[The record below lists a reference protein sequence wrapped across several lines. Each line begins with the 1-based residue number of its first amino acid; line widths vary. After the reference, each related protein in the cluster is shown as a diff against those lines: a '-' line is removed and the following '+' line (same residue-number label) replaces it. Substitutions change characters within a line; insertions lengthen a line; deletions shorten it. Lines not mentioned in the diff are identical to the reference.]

1 MERPQGLTHS
11 LKTSENFKIAYDY
24 ASAVV
29 SGEIVANKYR
39 IKGCQRFLDDLKN
52 EKWEINIEDAEFV
65 VRAIETLFVHKKGQR
80 LDGSPL
86 RGEPFLLE
94 PFHKFIIFNLLG
106 FLNAGTNIRRFKE
119 AFIYIPRKNIKTSFA
134 AALAWALSLLERK
147 SGSEC
152 YIIGAALK
160 QALESFDFILYNV
173 RSMGEEKSFR
183 ILDNNQEHSISREF
197 SDGSIRIQAL
207 AANPDAQD
215 SLNCNIA
222 IADEI
227 HAYKNAKQYDII
239 KEAMKAYT
247 NKLMIGITTAGD
259 NMNSFCYQRLQY
271 CKKILDGVVQND
283 SYFIFLCEADEGED
297 GEIDFTNPIVH
308 QMANP
313 AYGASIRPDDI
324 LNDSMIAL
332 NDPQMRKDFL
342 SKSLNVYTSS
352 TKAYFDLGEFQ
363 RSDEQYNWTLDELAA
378 LPIEWYGGADLSKL
392 HDLTAA
398 ALYGSYQDVDIIIV
412 HAWFPIVAA
421 RVKAEEDNIPLF
433 GWRDDGWLDMCNDAT
448 VNHADVVNWFIGM
461 RKKGFRIKQI
471 GHDRKFCREYFIGMK
486 RAGFKTIDQ
495 PQYFYK
501 KSQGFR
507 RIEEKAKNKKLY
519 YLHSEAFEYCLS
531 NVHAIEKTDDMIQYE
546 KVAPTQRIDIFD
558 AAVFACVR
566 YLENLEQRAQ
576 LKQWLGKGEQNGD
589 H

>member
-1 MERPQGLTHS
+1 MRRQWEKSQ
-11 LKTSENFKIAYDY
+11 NFKTAYNY
-24 ASAVV
+24 AKDVAE
-29 SGEIVANKYR
+29 GRIIANKYR
-39 IKGCQRFLDDLKN
+39 VKGCQRFLKDLEN
-52 EKWEINIEDAEFV
+52 PAYDFRLHDAEV
-65 VRAIETLFVHKKGQR
+65 VILLIESTFAHQQGQR

-86 RGEPFLLE
+86 KGEPFLLE

-106 FLNAGTNIRRFKE
+106 FYRAGTNIRRFKE

-134 AALAWALSLLERK
+134 AALAWGLSILEMK
-147 SGSEC
+147 SGSKC
-152 YIIGAALK
+152 YIVGAAQK
-160 QALESFDFILYNV
+160 QALESFNFILYNV
-173 RSMGEEKSFR
+173 RKMGEEGNFR

-197 SDGSIRIQAL
+197 SDGSIFIQAL
-207 AANPDAQD
+207 AANPDKQD

-222 IADEI
+222 IADEM

-259 NMNSFCYQRLQY
+259 DMTSFCYNRLQY
-271 CKKILDGVVQND
+271 CKKVLDGTVENEQ
-283 SYFIFLCEADEGED
+283 YFIFLCEADADENGD
-297 GEIDFTNPIVH
+297 VDFTNPKVH
-308 QMANP
+308 AMANP
-313 AYGASIRPDDI
+313 AYGVSIRPDDI
-324 LNDSMIAL
+324 LNDAMIAL

-352 TKAYFDLGEFQ
+352 TRAYFNIEEFR
-363 RSDEQYNWTLDELAA
+363 RSDEQYGWTLDELAR
-378 LPIEWYGGADLSKL
+378 LPIEWYGGADLSRL

-398 ALYGSYQDVDIIIV
+398 ALYGTYKGVDIIV
-412 HAWFPIVAA
+412 SHAWFPVVAA

-433 GWRDDGWLDMCNDAT
+433 GWKDDGWLDMCNDAT
-448 VNHADVVNWFIGM
+448 VNHADVVKWFVDM
-461 RKKGFRIKQI
+461 RKKGFRIKQV

-486 RAGFKTIDQ
+486 RAGFRTIDQ

-507 RIEEKAKNKKLY
+507 HIEERAKNRKLY
-519 YLHSEAFEYCLS
+519 YLHSEAFEYCVQ

-546 KVAPTQRIDIFD
+546 KVLPTQRIDIFD

-566 YLENLEQRAQ
+566 YLENMEQRSQ
-576 LKQWLGKGEQNGD
+576 LQQWLKEK
-589 H
+589 

>member
-1 MERPQGLTHS
+1 MRRQWEKSQ
-11 LKTSENFKIAYDY
+11 NFKTAYNY
-24 ASAVV
+24 AKDVAD
-29 SGEIVANKYR
+29 GRIIANKYR
-39 IKGCQRFLDDLKN
+39 VKGCQRFLKDLEN
-52 EKWEINIEDAEFV
+52 PAYDFRLHDAEV
-65 VRAIETLFVHKKGQR
+65 VILLIESTFAHQQGQR

-86 RGEPFLLE
+86 KGEPFLLE

-106 FLNAGTNIRRFKE
+106 FYRAGTYIRRFKE

-134 AALAWALSLLERK
+134 AALAWGLSILEMK
-147 SGSEC
+147 SGSKC
-152 YIIGAALK
+152 YIVGAAQK
-160 QALESFDFILYNV
+160 QALESFNFILYNV
-173 RSMGEEKSFR
+173 RKMGEEGNFR

-197 SDGSIRIQAL
+197 SDGSIFIQAL
-207 AANPDAQD
+207 AANPDKQD

-222 IADEI
+222 IADEM

-259 NMNSFCYQRLQY
+259 DMTSFCYNRLQY
-271 CKKILDGVVQND
+271 CKKVLDGTVENEQ
-283 SYFIFLCEADEGED
+283 YFIFLCEADADENGD
-297 GEIDFTNPIVH
+297 VDFTNPKVH
-308 QMANP
+308 AMANP
-313 AYGASIRPDDI
+313 AYGVSIRPDDI
-324 LNDSMIAL
+324 LNDAMIAL

-352 TKAYFDLGEFQ
+352 TRAYFNIEEFR
-363 RSDEQYNWTLDELAA
+363 RSDEQYGWTLDELAR
-378 LPIEWYGGADLSKL
+378 LPIEWYGGADLSRL

-398 ALYGSYQDVDIIIV
+398 ALYGTYQGVDIIV
-412 HAWFPIVAA
+412 SHAWFPVVAA

-433 GWRDDGWLDMCNDAT
+433 GWKDDGWLDMCNDAT
-448 VNHADVVNWFIGM
+448 VNHADVVKWFVDM
-461 RKKGFRIKQI
+461 RKKGFRIKQV

-486 RAGFKTIDQ
+486 RAGFRTIDQ

-507 RIEEKAKNKKLY
+507 HIEERAKNKKLY
-519 YLHSEAFEYCLS
+519 YLHSEAFEYCVQ

-546 KVAPTQRIDIFD
+546 KVLPTQRIDIFD

-566 YLENLEQRAQ
+566 YLENMEQRSQ
-576 LKQWLGKGEQNGD
+576 LQQWLKEK
-589 H
+589 

>member
-1 MERPQGLTHS
+1 MKQS
-11 LKTSENFKIAYDY
+11 LLKSVNFKTAYDY
-24 ASAVV
+24 ACGVV
-29 SGEIVANKYR
+29 NGSIVANKYR
-39 IKGCQRFLDDLKN
+39 VKGCQRFLNDLEN
-52 EKWEINIEDAEFV
+52 PDFEFRLHDAEAV
-65 VRAIETLFVHKKGQR
+65 ILIIEKTFVHKQGQR

-86 RGEPFLLE
+86 RGAPFLLE

-106 FLNAGTNIRRFKE
+106 FFKAGTNIRRFKE

-134 AALAWALSLLERK
+134 GALAWALSILEMR
-147 SGSEC
+147 SGSKC
-152 YIIGAALK
+152 YIVGAALK

-173 RSMGEEKSFR
+173 RHMGEEENFR
-183 ILDNNQEHSISREF
+183 ILDNNQEHTISREF
-197 SDGSIRIQAL
+197 TNGSIYIQAL
-207 AANPDAQD
+207 AANPDKQD

-259 NMNSFCYQRLQY
+259 NMNSFCYRRLQY
-271 CKKILDGVVQND
+271 CKKILDGTVQD
-283 SYFIFLCEADEGED
+283 ESYFVFLCEADPDEN
-297 GEIDFTNPIVH
+297 GEIDFTNPLTH

-313 AYGASIRPDDI
+313 AYGVSIRPEDI
-324 LNDSMIAL
+324 LNDAMIAL
-332 NDPQMRKDFL
+332 NDPQMRKDFY

-352 TKAYFDLGEFQ
+352 IRSYFNIEEF
-363 RSDEQYNWTLDELAA
+363 RKSDETYHWTLDELAR

-398 ALYGSYQDVDIIIV
+398 ALYGEYQGTAIIIS

-433 GWRDDGWLDMCNDAT
+433 GWKDDGWLDMCNTAT
-448 VNHADVVNWFIGM
+448 VNYADVVKWFVDM
-461 RKKGFRIKQI
+461 RKRGFRIVQV
-471 GHDRKFCREYFIGMK
+471 GHDRKFCGEYFVGMK

-507 RIEEKAKNKKLY
+507 HIEERAKNKKLY
-519 YLHSEAFEYCLS
+519 YLHSEAFEYCVQ

-546 KVAPTQRIDIFD
+546 KVMPTQRIDIFD

-576 LKQWLGKGEQNGD
+576 LKQWLKKGE
-589 H
+589 

>member
-1 MERPQGLTHS
+1 MKQS
-11 LKTSENFKIAYDY
+11 LLKSENFRTAHDY
-24 ASAVV
+24 ARGVV
-29 SGEIVANKYR
+29 DGSIIANKYR
-39 IKGCQRFLDDLKN
+39 IKGCQRFLDDLEN
-52 EKWEINIEDAEFV
+52 PDYDFRLHDAEAV
-65 VRAIETLFVHKKGQR
+65 ILIIEKTFAHKQGQR

-106 FLNAGTNIRRFKE
+106 FFKAGTNVRRFKE

-134 AALAWALSLLERK
+134 GALAWALSILEMR
-147 SGSEC
+147 SGSKC
-152 YIIGAALK
+152 YIVGAALK

-173 RSMGEEKSFR
+173 RRMGEEDNFR
-183 ILDNNQEHSISREF
+183 ILDNNQEHTISRDF
-197 SDGSIRIQAL
+197 SNGSIHIQAL
-207 AANPDAQD
+207 AANPDKQD

-222 IADEI
+222 IADEM

-259 NMNSFCYQRLQY
+259 NMTSFCYNRLQY
-271 CKKILDGVVQND
+271 CKKILDGTVENEA
-283 SYFIFLCEADEGED
+283 YFVFICEADADENGD
-297 GEIDFTNPIVH
+297 VDFTNPIVH

-313 AYGASIRPDDI
+313 AYGVSIRPDDI

-352 TKAYFDLGEFQ
+352 IRAYFNLEEFK
-363 RSDEQYNWTLDELAA
+363 RSDERYNWTLDELARMQ
-378 LPIEWYGGADLSKL
+378 IDWYGGADLSKL

-398 ALYGSYQDVDIIIV
+398 ALYGEYKDTAIIIS

-421 RVKAEEDNIPLF
+421 RIKAEEDNIPLF
-433 GWRDDGWLDMCNDAT
+433 GWKDDGWLDMCNTAT
-448 VNHADVVNWFIGM
+448 VNYADVVKWFSDM
-461 RKKGFRIKQI
+461 RKKGFRIVQV
-471 GHDRKFCREYFIGMK
+471 GHDRKFCGEYFVGMK

-507 RIEEKAKNKKLY
+507 HIEARVKNKKLY
-519 YLHSEAFEYCLS
+519 YLHSEAFEYCVQ

-546 KVAPTQRIDIFD
+546 KVLPAQRIDIFD
-558 AAVFACVR
+558 AAVFACIR
-566 YLENLEQRAQ
+566 YLENMEQRAQ
-576 LKQWLGKGEQNGD
+576 LRQWLNKGG
-589 H
+589 

>member
-1 MERPQGLTHS
+1 MRRQWEKSQ
-11 LKTSENFKIAYDY
+11 NFKTAYNY
-24 ASAVV
+24 AKDVAE
-29 SGEIVANKYR
+29 GRIIANKYR
-39 IKGCQRFLDDLKN
+39 VKGCQRFLKDLEN
-52 EKWEINIEDAEFV
+52 PAYDFRLHDAEV
-65 VRAIETLFVHKKGQR
+65 VILLIESTFAHQQGQR

-86 RGEPFLLE
+86 KGEPFLLE

-106 FLNAGTNIRRFKE
+106 FYRAGTNVRRFKE

-134 AALAWALSLLERK
+134 AALAWGLSILEMK
-147 SGSEC
+147 SGSKC
-152 YIIGAALK
+152 YIVGAAQK
-160 QALESFDFILYNV
+160 QALEGFNFILYNV
-173 RSMGEEKSFR
+173 RKMGEEGNFR

-197 SDGSIRIQAL
+197 SDGSIFIQAL
-207 AANPDAQD
+207 AANPDKQD

-222 IADEI
+222 IADEM

-259 NMNSFCYQRLQY
+259 DMTSFCYNRLQY
-271 CKKILDGVVQND
+271 CKKVLDGTVENEQ
-283 SYFIFLCEADEGED
+283 YFIFLCEADADENGD
-297 GEIDFTNPIVH
+297 VDFTNPKVH
-308 QMANP
+308 AMANP
-313 AYGASIRPDDI
+313 AYGVSIRPDDI
-324 LNDSMIAL
+324 LNDAMIAL

-352 TKAYFDLGEFQ
+352 TRAYFNIEEFR
-363 RSDEQYNWTLDELAA
+363 RSDEQYGWTLDELAC
-378 LPIEWYGGADLSKL
+378 LPIEWYGGADLSRL

-398 ALYGSYQDVDIIIV
+398 ALYGTYKGVDIIV
-412 HAWFPIVAA
+412 SHAWFPVVAA

-433 GWRDDGWLDMCNDAT
+433 GWKDDGWLDMCNDAT
-448 VNHADVVNWFIGM
+448 VNHADVVKWFVDM
-461 RKKGFRIKQI
+461 RKKGFRIKQV

-486 RAGFKTIDQ
+486 RAGFRTIDQ

-507 RIEEKAKNKKLY
+507 HIEERAKNKKLY
-519 YLHSEAFEYCLS
+519 YLHSEAFEYCVQ

-546 KVAPTQRIDIFD
+546 KVLPTQRIDIFD

-566 YLENLEQRAQ
+566 YLENMEQRSQ
-576 LKQWLGKGEQNGD
+576 LQQWLKEK
-589 H
+589 

>member
-1 MERPQGLTHS
+1 MRRQWEKSQ
-11 LKTSENFKIAYDY
+11 NFKTAYNY
-24 ASAVV
+24 AKDVAE
-29 SGEIVANKYR
+29 GRIIANKYR
-39 IKGCQRFLDDLKN
+39 VKGCQRFLKDLEN
-52 EKWEINIEDAEFV
+52 PAYDFRLHDAEV
-65 VRAIETLFVHKKGQR
+65 VILLIESTFAHQQGQR

-86 RGEPFLLE
+86 KGEPFLLE

-106 FLNAGTNIRRFKE
+106 FYRAGTNIRRFKE

-134 AALAWALSLLERK
+134 AALAWGLSILEMK
-147 SGSEC
+147 SGSKC
-152 YIIGAALK
+152 YIVGAAQK
-160 QALESFDFILYNV
+160 QALESFNFILYNV
-173 RSMGEEKSFR
+173 RKMGEEGNFR

-197 SDGSIRIQAL
+197 SDGSIFIQAL
-207 AANPDAQD
+207 AANPDKQD

-222 IADEI
+222 IADEM

-259 NMNSFCYQRLQY
+259 DMTSFCYNRLQY
-271 CKKILDGVVQND
+271 CKKVLDGTVENEQ
-283 SYFIFLCEADEGED
+283 YFIFLCEADADKNGD
-297 GEIDFTNPIVH
+297 VDFTNPKVH
-308 QMANP
+308 AMANP
-313 AYGASIRPDDI
+313 AYGVSIRPDDI
-324 LNDSMIAL
+324 LNDAMIAL

-352 TKAYFDLGEFQ
+352 TRAYFNIEEFR
-363 RSDEQYNWTLDELAA
+363 RSDEQYGWTLDELAR
-378 LPIEWYGGADLSKL
+378 LPIEWYGGADLSRL

-398 ALYGSYQDVDIIIV
+398 ALYGTYQGVDIIV
-412 HAWFPIVAA
+412 SHAWFPVVAA

-433 GWRDDGWLDMCNDAT
+433 GWKDDGWLDMCNDAT
-448 VNHADVVNWFIGM
+448 VNHADVVKWFVDM
-461 RKKGFRIKQI
+461 RKKGFRIKQV

-486 RAGFKTIDQ
+486 RAGFRTIDQ

-507 RIEEKAKNKKLY
+507 HIEERAKNKKLY
-519 YLHSEAFEYCLS
+519 YLHSEAFEYCVQ

-546 KVAPTQRIDIFD
+546 KVLPTQRIDIFD

-566 YLENLEQRAQ
+566 YLENMEQRSQ
-576 LKQWLGKGEQNGD
+576 LQQWLKEK
-589 H
+589 

>member
-1 MERPQGLTHS
+1 MRRQWEKSQ
-11 LKTSENFKIAYDY
+11 NFKIAYNY
-24 ASAVV
+24 AKDVAE
-29 SGEIVANKYR
+29 GRIIANKYR
-39 IKGCQRFLDDLKN
+39 VKGCQRFLKDLEN
-52 EKWEINIEDAEFV
+52 PAYDFRLHDAEV
-65 VRAIETLFVHKKGQR
+65 VILLIESTFAHQQGQR

-86 RGEPFLLE
+86 KGEPFLLE

-106 FLNAGTNIRRFKE
+106 FYRAGTYIRRFKE

-134 AALAWALSLLERK
+134 AALAWGLSILEMK
-147 SGSEC
+147 SGSKC
-152 YIIGAALK
+152 YIVGAAQK
-160 QALESFDFILYNV
+160 QALESFNFILYNV
-173 RSMGEEKSFR
+173 RKMGEEGNFR

-197 SDGSIRIQAL
+197 SDGSIFIQAL
-207 AANPDAQD
+207 AANPDKQD

-222 IADEI
+222 IADEM

-259 NMNSFCYQRLQY
+259 DMTSFCYNRLQY
-271 CKKILDGVVQND
+271 CKKVLDGTVENEQ
-283 SYFIFLCEADEGED
+283 YFIFLCEADADENGD
-297 GEIDFTNPIVH
+297 VDFTNPKVH
-308 QMANP
+308 AMANP
-313 AYGASIRPDDI
+313 AYGVSIRPDDI
-324 LNDSMIAL
+324 LNDAMIAL

-352 TKAYFDLGEFQ
+352 TRAYFNIEEFR
-363 RSDEQYNWTLDELAA
+363 RSDEQYGWTLDELAC
-378 LPIEWYGGADLSKL
+378 LPIEWYGGADLSRL

-398 ALYGSYQDVDIIIV
+398 ALYGTYKGVDIIV
-412 HAWFPIVAA
+412 SHAWFPVVAA

-433 GWRDDGWLDMCNDAT
+433 GWKDDGWLDMCNDAT
-448 VNHADVVNWFIGM
+448 VNHADVVKWFVDM
-461 RKKGFRIKQI
+461 RKKGFRIKQV

-486 RAGFKTIDQ
+486 RAGFRTIDQ

-507 RIEEKAKNKKLY
+507 HIEERAKNKKLY
-519 YLHSEAFEYCLS
+519 YLHSEAFEYCVQ

-546 KVAPTQRIDIFD
+546 KVLPTQRIDIFD

-566 YLENLEQRAQ
+566 YLENMEQRSQ
-576 LKQWLGKGEQNGD
+576 LQQWLKEK
-589 H
+589 

>member
-1 MERPQGLTHS
+1 MRRQWEKSQ
-11 LKTSENFKIAYDY
+11 NFKTAYNY
-24 ASAVV
+24 AKDVAE
-29 SGEIVANKYR
+29 GRIIANKYR
-39 IKGCQRFLDDLKN
+39 VKGCQRFLKDLEN
-52 EKWEINIEDAEFV
+52 PAYDFRLHDAEV
-65 VRAIETLFVHKKGQR
+65 VILLIESTFAHQQGQR

-86 RGEPFLLE
+86 KGEPFLLE

-106 FLNAGTNIRRFKE
+106 FYRVGTNIRRFKE

-134 AALAWALSLLERK
+134 AALAWGLSILEMK
-147 SGSEC
+147 SGSKC
-152 YIIGAALK
+152 YIVGAAQK
-160 QALESFDFILYNV
+160 QALESFNFILYNV
-173 RSMGEEKSFR
+173 RKMGEEGNFR

-197 SDGSIRIQAL
+197 SDGSIFIQAL
-207 AANPDAQD
+207 AANPDKQD

-222 IADEI
+222 IADEM

-259 NMNSFCYQRLQY
+259 DMTSFCYNRLQY
-271 CKKILDGVVQND
+271 CKKVLDGTVENEQ
-283 SYFIFLCEADEGED
+283 YFIFLCEADADENGD
-297 GEIDFTNPIVH
+297 VDFTNPKVH
-308 QMANP
+308 AMANP
-313 AYGASIRPDDI
+313 AYGVSIRPDDI
-324 LNDSMIAL
+324 LNDAMIAL

-352 TKAYFDLGEFQ
+352 TRAYFNIEEFR
-363 RSDEQYNWTLDELAA
+363 RSDEQYGWTLDELAR
-378 LPIEWYGGADLSKL
+378 LPIEWYGGADLSRL

-398 ALYGSYQDVDIIIV
+398 ALYGTYKGVDIIV
-412 HAWFPIVAA
+412 SHAWFPVVAA

-433 GWRDDGWLDMCNDAT
+433 GWKDDGWLDMCNDAT
-448 VNHADVVNWFIGM
+448 VNHADVVKWFVDM
-461 RKKGFRIKQI
+461 RKKGFRIKQV

-486 RAGFKTIDQ
+486 RAGFRTIDQ

-507 RIEEKAKNKKLY
+507 HIEERAKNKKLY
-519 YLHSEAFEYCLS
+519 YLHSEAFEYCVQ

-546 KVAPTQRIDIFD
+546 KVLPTQRIDIFD

-566 YLENLEQRAQ
+566 YLENMEQRSQ
-576 LKQWLGKGEQNGD
+576 LQQWLKEK
-589 H
+589 

>member
-1 MERPQGLTHS
+1 MRRQWEKSQ
-11 LKTSENFKIAYDY
+11 NFKTAYNY
-24 ASAVV
+24 AKDVAE
-29 SGEIVANKYR
+29 GRIIANKYR
-39 IKGCQRFLDDLKN
+39 VKGCQRFLKDLEN
-52 EKWEINIEDAEFV
+52 PAYDFRLHDAEV
-65 VRAIETLFVHKKGQR
+65 VILLIESTFAHQQGQR

-86 RGEPFLLE
+86 KGEPFLLE

-106 FLNAGTNIRRFKE
+106 FYRAGTYIRRFKE

-134 AALAWALSLLERK
+134 AALAWGLSILEMK
-147 SGSEC
+147 SGSKC
-152 YIIGAALK
+152 YIVGAAQK
-160 QALESFDFILYNV
+160 QALESFNFILYNV
-173 RSMGEEKSFR
+173 RKMGEEGNFR

-197 SDGSIRIQAL
+197 SDGSIFIQAL
-207 AANPDAQD
+207 AANPDKQD

-222 IADEI
+222 IADEM

-259 NMNSFCYQRLQY
+259 DMTSFCYNRLQY
-271 CKKILDGVVQND
+271 CKKVLDGTVENEQ
-283 SYFIFLCEADEGED
+283 YFIFLCEADADENGD
-297 GEIDFTNPIVH
+297 VDFTNPKVH
-308 QMANP
+308 AMANP
-313 AYGASIRPDDI
+313 AYGVSIRPDDI
-324 LNDSMIAL
+324 LNDAMIAL

-352 TKAYFDLGEFQ
+352 TRAYFNIEEFR
-363 RSDEQYNWTLDELAA
+363 RSDEQYGWTLDELAR
-378 LPIEWYGGADLSKL
+378 LPIEWYGGADLSRL

-398 ALYGSYQDVDIIIV
+398 ALYGTYKGVDIIV
-412 HAWFPIVAA
+412 SHAWFPVVAA

-433 GWRDDGWLDMCNDAT
+433 GWKDDGWLDMCNDAT
-448 VNHADVVNWFIGM
+448 VNHADVVKWFVDM
-461 RKKGFRIKQI
+461 RKKGFRIKQV

-486 RAGFKTIDQ
+486 RAGFRTIDQ

-507 RIEEKAKNKKLY
+507 HIEERAKNKKLY
-519 YLHSEAFEYCLS
+519 YLHSEAFEYCVQ

-546 KVAPTQRIDIFD
+546 KVLPTQRIDIFD

-566 YLENLEQRAQ
+566 YLENMEQRSQ
-576 LKQWLGKGEQNGD
+576 LQQWLKEK
-589 H
+589 

>member
-1 MERPQGLTHS
+1 MKQS
-11 LKTSENFKIAYDY
+11 LLKSVNFKTAYDY
-24 ASAVV
+24 ACGVV
-29 SGEIVANKYR
+29 DGSIVANKYR
-39 IKGCQRFLDDLKN
+39 VKGCQRFLDDLEN
-52 EKWEINIEDAEFV
+52 PDFEFRLHDAEAV
-65 VRAIETLFVHKKGQR
+65 ILIIEKTFVHKQGQR

-86 RGEPFLLE
+86 RGAPFLLE

-106 FLNAGTNIRRFKE
+106 FFKAGTNIRRFKE

-134 AALAWALSLLERK
+134 GALAWALSILEMR
-147 SGSEC
+147 SGSKC
-152 YIIGAALK
+152 YIVGAALK

-173 RSMGEEKSFR
+173 RHMGEEENFR
-183 ILDNNQEHSISREF
+183 ILDNNQEHTISREF
-197 SDGSIRIQAL
+197 TNGSIYIQAL
-207 AANPDAQD
+207 AANPDKQD

-259 NMNSFCYQRLQY
+259 NMNSFCYRRLQY
-271 CKKILDGVVQND
+271 CKKILDRTVQNE
-283 SYFIFLCEADEGED
+283 SYFVFICEADPDEN
-297 GEIDFTNPIVH
+297 GEIDFTNPLTH

-313 AYGASIRPDDI
+313 GYEVSLRPDDI
-324 LNDSMIAL
+324 LNDAMIAL
-332 NDPQMRKDFL
+332 NDPQMRKDFY

-352 TKAYFDLGEFQ
+352 IRSYFNIEEF
-363 RSDEQYNWTLDELAA
+363 RKSDETYHWTLDELAR

-398 ALYGSYQDVDIIIV
+398 ALYGEYQGTAIIIS

-433 GWRDDGWLDMCNDAT
+433 GWKDDGWLDMCNTAT
-448 VNHADVVNWFIGM
+448 VNYADVVKWFVDM
-461 RKKGFRIKQI
+461 RKRGFRIVQV
-471 GHDRKFCREYFIGMK
+471 GHDRKFCGEYFVGMK

-507 RIEEKAKNKKLY
+507 HIEERAKNKKLY
-519 YLHSEAFEYCLS
+519 YLHSEAFEYCVQ

-546 KVAPTQRIDIFD
+546 KVMPTQRIDIFD

-576 LKQWLGKGEQNGD
+576 LKQWLKKGE
-589 H
+589 

>member
-1 MERPQGLTHS
+1 MRRQWEKSQ
-11 LKTSENFKIAYDY
+11 NFKTAYNY
-24 ASAVV
+24 AKDVAE
-29 SGEIVANKYR
+29 GRIIANKYR
-39 IKGCQRFLDDLKN
+39 VKGCQRFLKDLEN
-52 EKWEINIEDAEFV
+52 PAYDFRLHDAEV
-65 VRAIETLFVHKKGQR
+65 VILLIESTFAHQQGQR

-86 RGEPFLLE
+86 KGEPFLLE

-106 FLNAGTNIRRFKE
+106 FYRAGTYIRRFKE

-134 AALAWALSLLERK
+134 AALAWGLSILEMK
-147 SGSEC
+147 SGSKC
-152 YIIGAALK
+152 YIVGAAQK
-160 QALESFDFILYNV
+160 QALESFNFILYNV
-173 RSMGEEKSFR
+173 RKMGEEGNFR

-197 SDGSIRIQAL
+197 SDGSIFIQAL
-207 AANPDAQD
+207 AANPDKQD

-222 IADEI
+222 IADEM

-259 NMNSFCYQRLQY
+259 DMTSFCYNRLQY
-271 CKKILDGVVQND
+271 CKKVLDGTVENEQ
-283 SYFIFLCEADEGED
+283 YFIFLCEADADENGD
-297 GEIDFTNPIVH
+297 VDFTNPKVH
-308 QMANP
+308 AMANP
-313 AYGASIRPDDI
+313 AYGVSIRPDDI
-324 LNDSMIAL
+324 LNDAMIAL

-352 TKAYFDLGEFQ
+352 TRAYFNIEEFR
-363 RSDEQYNWTLDELAA
+363 RSDEQYGWTLDELAC
-378 LPIEWYGGADLSKL
+378 LPIEWYGGADLSRL

-398 ALYGSYQDVDIIIV
+398 ALYGTYKGVDIIV
-412 HAWFPIVAA
+412 SHAWFPVVAA

-433 GWRDDGWLDMCNDAT
+433 GWKDDGWLDMCNDAT
-448 VNHADVVNWFIGM
+448 VNHADVVKWFMDM
-461 RKKGFRIKQI
+461 RKKGFRIKQV

-486 RAGFKTIDQ
+486 RAGFRTIDQ

-507 RIEEKAKNKKLY
+507 HIEERAKNKKLY
-519 YLHSEAFEYCLS
+519 YLHSEAFEYCVQ

-546 KVAPTQRIDIFD
+546 KVLPTQRIDIFD

-566 YLENLEQRAQ
+566 YLENMEQRSQ
-576 LKQWLGKGEQNGD
+576 LQQWLKEK
-589 H
+589 

>member
-1 MERPQGLTHS
+1 MRRQWEKSQ
-11 LKTSENFKIAYDY
+11 NFKIAYNY
-24 ASAVV
+24 AKDVAE
-29 SGEIVANKYR
+29 GRIIANKYR
-39 IKGCQRFLDDLKN
+39 VKGCQRFLKDLEN
-52 EKWEINIEDAEFV
+52 PAYDFRLHDAEV
-65 VRAIETLFVHKKGQR
+65 VILLIESTFAHQQGQR

-86 RGEPFLLE
+86 KGEPFLLE

-106 FLNAGTNIRRFKE
+106 FYRAGTNIRRFKE

-134 AALAWALSLLERK
+134 AALAWGLSILEMK
-147 SGSEC
+147 SGSKC
-152 YIIGAALK
+152 YIVGAAQK
-160 QALESFDFILYNV
+160 QALESFNFILYNV
-173 RSMGEEKSFR
+173 RKMGEEGNFR

-197 SDGSIRIQAL
+197 SDGSIFIQAL
-207 AANPDAQD
+207 AANPDKQD

-222 IADEI
+222 IADEM

-259 NMNSFCYQRLQY
+259 DMTSFCYNRLQY
-271 CKKILDGVVQND
+271 CKKVLDGTVENEQ
-283 SYFIFLCEADEGED
+283 YFIFLCEADADENGD
-297 GEIDFTNPIVH
+297 VDFTNPKVH
-308 QMANP
+308 AMANP
-313 AYGASIRPDDI
+313 AYGVSIRPDDI
-324 LNDSMIAL
+324 LNDAMIAL

-352 TKAYFDLGEFQ
+352 TRAYFNIEEFR
-363 RSDEQYNWTLDELAA
+363 RSDEQYGWTLDELAR
-378 LPIEWYGGADLSKL
+378 LPIEWYGGADLSRL

-398 ALYGSYQDVDIIIV
+398 ALYGTYKGVDIIV
-412 HAWFPIVAA
+412 SHAWFPVVAA

-433 GWRDDGWLDMCNDAT
+433 GWKDDGWLDMCNDAT
-448 VNHADVVNWFIGM
+448 VNHADVVKWFVDM
-461 RKKGFRIKQI
+461 RKKGFRIKQV

-486 RAGFKTIDQ
+486 RAGFRTIDQ

-507 RIEEKAKNKKLY
+507 HIEERAKNKKLY
-519 YLHSEAFEYCLS
+519 YLHSEAFEYCVQ

-546 KVAPTQRIDIFD
+546 KVLPTQRIDIFD

-566 YLENLEQRAQ
+566 
-576 LKQWLGKGEQNGD
+576 
-589 H
+589 

>member
-1 MERPQGLTHS
+1 MRRPWEKSQ
-11 LKTSENFKIAYDY
+11 NFKTAYNY
-24 ASAVV
+24 AKDVAE
-29 SGEIVANKYR
+29 GRTIANKYR
-39 IKGCQRFLDDLKN
+39 IKGCQRFLKDLEN
-52 EKWEINIEDAEFV
+52 PAYDFRLHDAEV
-65 VRAIETLFVHKKGQR
+65 VILLIESTFAHQQGQR

-86 RGEPFLLE
+86 KGEPFLLE

-106 FLNAGTNIRRFKE
+106 FYRVGTNIRRFKE

-134 AALAWALSLLERK
+134 AALAWGLSILEMK
-147 SGSEC
+147 SGSKC
-152 YIIGAALK
+152 YIVGAAQK
-160 QALESFDFILYNV
+160 QALESFNFILYNV
-173 RSMGEEKSFR
+173 RKMGEEGNFR

-197 SDGSIRIQAL
+197 SDGSIFIQAL
-207 AANPDAQD
+207 AANPDKQD

-222 IADEI
+222 IADEM

-259 NMNSFCYQRLQY
+259 DMTSFCYNRLQY
-271 CKKILDGVVQND
+271 CKKVLDGTVENEQ
-283 SYFIFLCEADEGED
+283 YFIFLCEADADENGD
-297 GEIDFTNPIVH
+297 VDFTNPKVH
-308 QMANP
+308 AMANP
-313 AYGASIRPDDI
+313 AYGVSIRPDDI
-324 LNDSMIAL
+324 LNDAMIAL

-352 TKAYFDLGEFQ
+352 TRAYFNIEEFR
-363 RSDEQYNWTLDELAA
+363 RSDEQYGWTLDELAC
-378 LPIEWYGGADLSKL
+378 LPIEWYGGADLSRL

-398 ALYGSYQDVDIIIV
+398 ALYGTYKGVDIIV
-412 HAWFPIVAA
+412 SHAWFPVVAA

-433 GWRDDGWLDMCNDAT
+433 GWKDDGWLDMCNDAT
-448 VNHADVVNWFIGM
+448 VNHADVVKWFVDM
-461 RKKGFRIKQI
+461 RKKGFRIKQV

-486 RAGFKTIDQ
+486 RAGFRTIDQ

-507 RIEEKAKNKKLY
+507 HIEERAKNKKLY
-519 YLHSEAFEYCLS
+519 YLHSEAFEYCVQ

-546 KVAPTQRIDIFD
+546 KVLPTQRIDIFD

-566 YLENLEQRAQ
+566 YLENMEQRSQ
-576 LKQWLGKGEQNGD
+576 LQQWLKEK
-589 H
+589 

>member
-1 MERPQGLTHS
+1 MRRQWEKSQ
-11 LKTSENFKIAYDY
+11 NFKIAYNY
-24 ASAVV
+24 AKDVAE
-29 SGEIVANKYR
+29 GRIIANKYR
-39 IKGCQRFLDDLKN
+39 VKGCQRFLKDLEN
-52 EKWEINIEDAEFV
+52 PAYDFRLHDAEV
-65 VRAIETLFVHKKGQR
+65 VILLIESTFAHQQGQR

-86 RGEPFLLE
+86 KGEPFLLE

-106 FLNAGTNIRRFKE
+106 FYRAGTHIRRFKE

-134 AALAWALSLLERK
+134 AALAWGLSILEMK
-147 SGSEC
+147 SGSKC
-152 YIIGAALK
+152 YIVGAAQK
-160 QALESFDFILYNV
+160 QALESFNFILYNV
-173 RSMGEEKSFR
+173 RKMGEEGNFR

-197 SDGSIRIQAL
+197 SDGSIFIQAL
-207 AANPDAQD
+207 AANPDKQD

-222 IADEI
+222 IADEM

-259 NMNSFCYQRLQY
+259 DMTSFCYNRLQY
-271 CKKILDGVVQND
+271 CKKVLDGTVENEQ
-283 SYFIFLCEADEGED
+283 YFIFLCEADADENGD
-297 GEIDFTNPIVH
+297 VDFTNPKVH
-308 QMANP
+308 AMANP
-313 AYGASIRPDDI
+313 AYGVSIRPDDI
-324 LNDSMIAL
+324 LNDAMIAL

-352 TKAYFDLGEFQ
+352 TRAYFNIEEFR
-363 RSDEQYNWTLDELAA
+363 RSDEQYGWTLDELAR
-378 LPIEWYGGADLSKL
+378 LPIEWYGGADLSRL

-398 ALYGSYQDVDIIIV
+398 ALYGTYKGVDIIV
-412 HAWFPIVAA
+412 SHAWFPVVAA

-433 GWRDDGWLDMCNDAT
+433 GWKDDGWLDMCNAAT
-448 VNHADVVNWFIGM
+448 VNHADVVKWFVDM
-461 RKKGFRIKQI
+461 RKKGFRIKQV

-486 RAGFKTIDQ
+486 RAGFRTIDQ

-507 RIEEKAKNKKLY
+507 HIEERAKNKKLY
-519 YLHSEAFEYCLS
+519 YLHSEAFEYCVQ

-546 KVAPTQRIDIFD
+546 KVLPTQRIDIFD

-566 YLENLEQRAQ
+566 YLENMEQRSQ
-576 LKQWLGKGEQNGD
+576 LQQWLKEK
-589 H
+589 

>member
-1 MERPQGLTHS
+1 MRRQWEKSQ
-11 LKTSENFKIAYDY
+11 NFKTAYNY
-24 ASAVV
+24 AKDVAE
-29 SGEIVANKYR
+29 GRIIANKYR
-39 IKGCQRFLDDLKN
+39 VKGCQRFLKDLEN
-52 EKWEINIEDAEFV
+52 PAYDFRLHDAEV
-65 VRAIETLFVHKKGQR
+65 VILLIESTFAHQQGQR

-86 RGEPFLLE
+86 KGEPFLLE

-106 FLNAGTNIRRFKE
+106 FYRAGTYIRRFKE

-134 AALAWALSLLERK
+134 AALAWGLSILEMK
-147 SGSEC
+147 SGSKC
-152 YIIGAALK
+152 YIVGAAQK
-160 QALESFDFILYNV
+160 QALESFNFILYNV
-173 RSMGEEKSFR
+173 RKMGEEGNFR

-197 SDGSIRIQAL
+197 SDGSIFIQAL
-207 AANPDAQD
+207 AANPDKQD

-222 IADEI
+222 IADEM

-259 NMNSFCYQRLQY
+259 DMTSFCYNRLQY
-271 CKKILDGVVQND
+271 CKKVLDGTVENEQ
-283 SYFIFLCEADEGED
+283 YFIFLCEADADENGD
-297 GEIDFTNPIVH
+297 VDFTNPKVH
-308 QMANP
+308 AMANP
-313 AYGASIRPDDI
+313 AYGVSIRPDDI
-324 LNDSMIAL
+324 LNDAMIAL

-352 TKAYFDLGEFQ
+352 TRAYFNIEEFR
-363 RSDEQYNWTLDELAA
+363 RSDEQYGWTLDELAR
-378 LPIEWYGGADLSKL
+378 LPIEWYGGADLSRL

-398 ALYGSYQDVDIIIV
+398 ALYGTYKGVDIIV
-412 HAWFPIVAA
+412 SHAWFPVVAA

-433 GWRDDGWLDMCNDAT
+433 GWKDDGWLDMCNDAT
-448 VNHADVVNWFIGM
+448 VNHADVVKWFMDM
-461 RKKGFRIKQI
+461 RKKGFRIKQV

-486 RAGFKTIDQ
+486 RAGFRTIDQ

-507 RIEEKAKNKKLY
+507 HIEERAKNKKLY
-519 YLHSEAFEYCLS
+519 YLHSEAFEYCVQ

-546 KVAPTQRIDIFD
+546 KVLPTQRIDIFD

-566 YLENLEQRAQ
+566 YLENMEQRSQ
-576 LKQWLGKGEQNGD
+576 LQQWLKEK
-589 H
+589 

>member
-1 MERPQGLTHS
+1 MRRQWEKSQ
-11 LKTSENFKIAYDY
+11 NFKTAYNY
-24 ASAVV
+24 AKDVAE
-29 SGEIVANKYR
+29 GRIIANKYR
-39 IKGCQRFLDDLKN
+39 VKGCQRFLKDLEN
-52 EKWEINIEDAEFV
+52 PAYDFRLHDAEV
-65 VRAIETLFVHKKGQR
+65 VILLIESTFAHQQGQR

-86 RGEPFLLE
+86 KGEPFLLE

-106 FLNAGTNIRRFKE
+106 FYRAGTNVRRFKE

-134 AALAWALSLLERK
+134 AALAWGLSILEMK
-147 SGSEC
+147 SGSKC
-152 YIIGAALK
+152 YIVGAAQK
-160 QALESFDFILYNV
+160 QALESFNFILYNV
-173 RSMGEEKSFR
+173 RKMGEEGNFR

-197 SDGSIRIQAL
+197 SDGSIFIQAL
-207 AANPDAQD
+207 AANPDKQD

-222 IADEI
+222 IADEM

-259 NMNSFCYQRLQY
+259 DMTSFCYNRLQY
-271 CKKILDGVVQND
+271 CKKVLDGTVENEQ
-283 SYFIFLCEADEGED
+283 YFIFLCEADADENGD
-297 GEIDFTNPIVH
+297 VDFTNPKVH
-308 QMANP
+308 AMANP
-313 AYGASIRPDDI
+313 AYGVSIRPDDI
-324 LNDSMIAL
+324 LNDAMIAL

-352 TKAYFDLGEFQ
+352 TRAYFNIEEFR
-363 RSDEQYNWTLDELAA
+363 RSDEQYGWTLDELAC
-378 LPIEWYGGADLSKL
+378 LPIEWYGGADLSRL

-398 ALYGSYQDVDIIIV
+398 ALYGTYKGVDIIV
-412 HAWFPIVAA
+412 SHAWFPVVAA

-433 GWRDDGWLDMCNDAT
+433 GWKDDGWLDMCNDAT
-448 VNHADVVNWFIGM
+448 VNHADVVKWFVDM
-461 RKKGFRIKQI
+461 RKKGFRIKQV

-486 RAGFKTIDQ
+486 RAGFRTIDQ

-507 RIEEKAKNKKLY
+507 HIEERAKNKRLY
-519 YLHSEAFEYCLS
+519 YLHSEAFEYCVQ

-546 KVAPTQRIDIFD
+546 KVLPTQRIDIFD

-566 YLENLEQRAQ
+566 YLENMEQRSQ
-576 LKQWLGKGEQNGD
+576 LQQWLKEK
-589 H
+589 

>member
-1 MERPQGLTHS
+1 M
-11 LKTSENFKIAYDY
+11 
-24 ASAVV
+24 
-29 SGEIVANKYR
+29 
-39 IKGCQRFLDDLKN
+39 
-52 EKWEINIEDAEFV
+52 
-65 VRAIETLFVHKKGQR
+65 
-80 LDGSPL
+80 
-86 RGEPFLLE
+86 
-94 PFHKFIIFNLLG
+94 
-106 FLNAGTNIRRFKE
+106 
-119 AFIYIPRKNIKTSFA
+119 
-134 AALAWALSLLERK
+134 
-147 SGSEC
+147 
-152 YIIGAALK
+152 
-160 QALESFDFILYNV
+160 ESFDFILYNV
-173 RSMGEEKSFR
+173 RHMGEEENFR
-183 ILDNNQEHSISREF
+183 ILDNNQEHTISREF
-197 SDGSIRIQAL
+197 TNGSIYIQAL
-207 AANPDAQD
+207 AANPDKQD

-259 NMNSFCYQRLQY
+259 NMNSFCYRRLQY
-271 CKKILDGVVQND
+271 CKKILDGTVQD
-283 SYFIFLCEADEGED
+283 ESYFVFLCEADPDEN
-297 GEIDFTNPIVH
+297 GEIDFTNPLTH

-313 AYGASIRPDDI
+313 AYGVSIRPEDI
-324 LNDSMIAL
+324 LNDAMIAL
-332 NDPQMRKDFL
+332 NDPQMRKDFY

-352 TKAYFDLGEFQ
+352 IRSYFNIEEF
-363 RSDEQYNWTLDELAA
+363 RKSDETYHWTLDELAR

-398 ALYGSYQDVDIIIV
+398 ALYGEYQSTSIIIS

-433 GWRDDGWLDMCNDAT
+433 GWKDDGWLDMCNTAT
-448 VNHADVVNWFIGM
+448 VNYADVVKWFVDM
-461 RKKGFRIKQI
+461 RKRGFRIVQV
-471 GHDRKFCREYFIGMK
+471 GHDRKFCGEYFVGMK

-507 RIEEKAKNKKLY
+507 HIEERAKNKKLY
-519 YLHSEAFEYCLS
+519 YLHSEAFEYCVQ

-546 KVAPTQRIDIFD
+546 KVMPTQRIDIFD

-576 LKQWLGKGEQNGD
+576 LKQWLKKGE
-589 H
+589 

>member
-1 MERPQGLTHS
+1 MRRQWEKSQ
-11 LKTSENFKIAYDY
+11 NFKTAYNY
-24 ASAVV
+24 AKDVAE
-29 SGEIVANKYR
+29 GRIIANKYR
-39 IKGCQRFLDDLKN
+39 VKGCQRFLKDLEN
-52 EKWEINIEDAEFV
+52 PAYDFRLHDAEV
-65 VRAIETLFVHKKGQR
+65 VILLIESTFAHQQGQR

-86 RGEPFLLE
+86 KGEPFLLE

-106 FLNAGTNIRRFKE
+106 FYRAGTNVRRFKE

-134 AALAWALSLLERK
+134 AALAWGLSILEMK
-147 SGSEC
+147 SGSKC
-152 YIIGAALK
+152 YIVGAAQK
-160 QALESFDFILYNV
+160 QALESFNFILYNV
-173 RSMGEEKSFR
+173 RKMGEEGNFR

-197 SDGSIRIQAL
+197 SDGSIFIQAL
-207 AANPDAQD
+207 AANPDKQD

-222 IADEI
+222 IADEM

-259 NMNSFCYQRLQY
+259 DMTSFCYNRLQY
-271 CKKILDGVVQND
+271 CKKVLDGTVENEQ
-283 SYFIFLCEADEGED
+283 YFIFLCEADADENGD
-297 GEIDFTNPIVH
+297 VDFTNPKVH
-308 QMANP
+308 AMANP
-313 AYGASIRPDDI
+313 AYGVSIRPDDI
-324 LNDSMIAL
+324 LNDAMIAL

-352 TKAYFDLGEFQ
+352 TRAYFNIEEFR
-363 RSDEQYNWTLDELAA
+363 RSDEQYGWTLDELAC
-378 LPIEWYGGADLSKL
+378 LPIEWYGGADLSRL

-398 ALYGSYQDVDIIIV
+398 ALYGTYKGVDIIV
-412 HAWFPIVAA
+412 SHAWFPVVAA

-433 GWRDDGWLDMCNDAT
+433 GWKDDGWLDMCNDAT
-448 VNHADVVNWFIGM
+448 VNHADVVKWFMDM
-461 RKKGFRIKQI
+461 RKKGFRIKQV

-486 RAGFKTIDQ
+486 RAGFRTIDQ

-507 RIEEKAKNKKLY
+507 HIEERAKNKKLY
-519 YLHSEAFEYCLS
+519 YLHSEAFEYCVQ

-546 KVAPTQRIDIFD
+546 KVLPTQRIDIFD

-566 YLENLEQRAQ
+566 YLENMEQRSQ
-576 LKQWLGKGEQNGD
+576 LQQWLKEK
-589 H
+589 

>member
-1 MERPQGLTHS
+1 MRRQWEKSQ
-11 LKTSENFKIAYDY
+11 NFKIAYNY
-24 ASAVV
+24 AKDVAE
-29 SGEIVANKYR
+29 GRIIANKYR
-39 IKGCQRFLDDLKN
+39 VKGCQRFLKDLEN
-52 EKWEINIEDAEFV
+52 PAYDFRLHDAEV
-65 VRAIETLFVHKKGQR
+65 VILLIESTFAHQQGQR

-86 RGEPFLLE
+86 KGEPFLLE

-106 FLNAGTNIRRFKE
+106 FYRAGTYIRRFKE

-134 AALAWALSLLERK
+134 AALAWGLSILEMK
-147 SGSEC
+147 SGSKC
-152 YIIGAALK
+152 YIVGAAQK
-160 QALESFDFILYNV
+160 QALESFNFILYNV
-173 RSMGEEKSFR
+173 RKMGEEGNFR

-197 SDGSIRIQAL
+197 SDGSIFIQAL
-207 AANPDAQD
+207 AANPDKQD

-222 IADEI
+222 IADEM

-259 NMNSFCYQRLQY
+259 DMTSFCYNRLQY
-271 CKKILDGVVQND
+271 CKKVLDGTVENEQ
-283 SYFIFLCEADEGED
+283 YFIFLCEADADENGD
-297 GEIDFTNPIVH
+297 VDFTNPKVH
-308 QMANP
+308 AMANP
-313 AYGASIRPDDI
+313 AYGVGIRPDDI
-324 LNDSMIAL
+324 LNDAMIAL

-352 TKAYFDLGEFQ
+352 TRAYFNIEEFR
-363 RSDEQYNWTLDELAA
+363 RSDEQYGWTLDELAC
-378 LPIEWYGGADLSKL
+378 LPIEWYGGADLSRL

-398 ALYGSYQDVDIIIV
+398 ALYGTYKGVDIIV
-412 HAWFPIVAA
+412 SHAWFPVVAA

-433 GWRDDGWLDMCNDAT
+433 GWKDDGWLDMCNDAT
-448 VNHADVVNWFIGM
+448 VNHADVVKWFMDM
-461 RKKGFRIKQI
+461 RKKGFRIKQV

-486 RAGFKTIDQ
+486 RAGFRTIDQ

-507 RIEEKAKNKKLY
+507 HIEERAKNKKLY
-519 YLHSEAFEYCLS
+519 YLHSEAFEYCVQ

-546 KVAPTQRIDIFD
+546 KVLPTQRIDIFD

-566 YLENLEQRAQ
+566 YLENMEQRSQ
-576 LKQWLGKGEQNGD
+576 LQQWLKEK
-589 H
+589 

>member
-1 MERPQGLTHS
+1 MRRQWEKSQ
-11 LKTSENFKIAYDY
+11 NFKTAYNY
-24 ASAVV
+24 AKDVAD
-29 SGEIVANKYR
+29 GRIIANKYR
-39 IKGCQRFLDDLKN
+39 VKGCQRFLKDLEN
-52 EKWEINIEDAEFV
+52 PAYDFRLHDAEV
-65 VRAIETLFVHKKGQR
+65 VILLIESTFAHQQGQR

-86 RGEPFLLE
+86 KGEPFLLE

-106 FLNAGTNIRRFKE
+106 FYRAGTYIRRFKE

-134 AALAWALSLLERK
+134 AALAWGLSILEMK
-147 SGSEC
+147 SGSKC
-152 YIIGAALK
+152 YIVGAAQK
-160 QALESFDFILYNV
+160 QALESFNFILYNV
-173 RSMGEEKSFR
+173 RKMGEEGNFR

-197 SDGSIRIQAL
+197 SDGSIFIQAL
-207 AANPDAQD
+207 AANPDKQD

-222 IADEI
+222 IADEM

-259 NMNSFCYQRLQY
+259 DMTSFCYNRLQY
-271 CKKILDGVVQND
+271 CKKVLDGTVENEQ
-283 SYFIFLCEADEGED
+283 YFIFLCEADADENGD
-297 GEIDFTNPIVH
+297 VDFTNPKVH
-308 QMANP
+308 AMANP
-313 AYGASIRPDDI
+313 AYGVSIRPDDI
-324 LNDSMIAL
+324 LNDAMIAL

-352 TKAYFDLGEFQ
+352 TRAYFNIEEFR
-363 RSDEQYNWTLDELAA
+363 RSDEQYGWTLDELAC
-378 LPIEWYGGADLSKL
+378 LPIEWYGGADLSRL

-398 ALYGSYQDVDIIIV
+398 ALYGTYKGVDIIV
-412 HAWFPIVAA
+412 SHAWFPVVAA

-433 GWRDDGWLDMCNDAT
+433 GWKDDGWLDMCNDAT
-448 VNHADVVNWFIGM
+448 VNHADVVKWFVDM
-461 RKKGFRIKQI
+461 RKKGFRIKQV

-486 RAGFKTIDQ
+486 RAGFRTIDQ

-507 RIEEKAKNKKLY
+507 HIEERAKNKKLY
-519 YLHSEAFEYCLS
+519 YLHSEAFEYCVQ

-546 KVAPTQRIDIFD
+546 KVLPTQRIDIFD

-566 YLENLEQRAQ
+566 YLENMEQRSQ
-576 LKQWLGKGEQNGD
+576 LQQWLKEK
-589 H
+589 